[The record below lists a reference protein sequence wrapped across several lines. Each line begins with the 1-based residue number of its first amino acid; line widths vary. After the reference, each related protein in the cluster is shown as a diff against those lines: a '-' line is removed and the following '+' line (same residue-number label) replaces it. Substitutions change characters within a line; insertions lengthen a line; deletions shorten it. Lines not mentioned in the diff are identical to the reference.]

1 MTIKDTVVNL
11 SVFIFCIAKDQFI
24 YTIPHTY
31 LTVIISFN
39 ELASKSITMFLI
51 ILGLLLII
59 IISAAA
65 KNNFAIAKFVG
76 IGRIVG
82 LLFILIGISTACIK
96 QIDAGE
102 VGVKVLFGSV
112 QNEVLQSG
120 LHFVNPLLDIKR
132 LDVKTQNYTMS
143 GVHDEGDKAGDDA
156 IRVLTSDGLEVTID
170 LTVLYR
176 VVAADAPRLLRET
189 GEDFRDKIVR
199 PITRTKIRD
208 NAVYYQ
214 AVDLFGNKRDEFQQ
228 RIYKTIEDDFKKRG
242 LMLEQL
248 LVRNITLPNS
258 VKASIESKINAEQ
271 DAKKMEFVLLK
282 EKQEAERKRVE
293 AQGIADYQ
301 RIINTGL
308 TDQQLQY
315 EQIKAMKEIALSQN
329 AKIIV
334 MGKGNTPLIIDGK
347 Q

>member
-1 MTIKDTVVNL
+1 M
-11 SVFIFCIAKDQFI
+11 A
-24 YTIPHTY
+24 
-31 LTVIISFN
+31 
-39 ELASKSITMFLI
+39 LI
-51 ILGLLLII
+51 ILGII
-59 IISAAA
+59 LFIVATVVV
-65 KNNFAIAKFVG
+65 KNNSALSKFERVGKTISIVLIALG
-76 IGRIVG
+76 IMNSCV
-82 LLFILIGISTACIK
+82 K

-102 VGVKVLFGSV
+102 IGVKILFGSI
-112 QNEVLQSG
+112 QKEVMLSG
-120 LHFVNPLLDIKR
+120 LHFINPLLDVKN

-156 IRVLTSDGLEVTID
+156 IKVLTSDGLEVTID
-170 LTVLYR
+170 LTVLFR
-176 VVAADAPRLLRET
+176 VVSIDAPRLLGET
-189 GEDFRDKIVR
+189 GADYRDKIVR

-214 AVDLFGNKRDEFQQ
+214 AVDLFGSKRDEFQQ

-271 DAKKMEFVLLK
+271 DAKKMEFVLQK

-301 RIINTGL
+301 KIINTGL

-315 EQIKAMKEIALSQN
+315 EQIKAMQALALSPN
-329 AKIIV
+329 AKVIV
-334 MGKGNTPLIIDGK
+334 MGKGNAPLIIDGK
-347 Q
+347 